1 MNTKRFFSNSITQ
14 LLFIFTI
21 ISLLMTGC
29 QAVSPVAETPVD
41 TTDSVGITTPEPVEE
56 IISSEFNSITFDFSG
71 IAKDRSIETIPAVSP
86 NDNSPYWEIMPE
98 YLVVTLQDYVVKEH
112 MLKPQIFIY
121 PVAEFPMFNTGAA
134 TIASDLKSLL
144 EDQEI
149 DDFLPFLPMFNAA
162 QVMHS
167 QVEFLEFK
175 NGNGVRF
182 LTQFDQGPLPI
193 NNMELIYTFQGL
205 TSDGKYYVA
214 AVFPVN
220 HADLPDTNQV
230 TAQNESDLENF
241 PTYLDETVAWLG
253 QQPENSFTP
262 DLSALDALIQSIE
275 VK

>member
-1 MNTKRFFSNSITQ
+1 MKTNRFNSHKLLIILIASAVIPLLITA
-14 LLFIFTI
+14 
-21 ISLLMTGC
+21 C
-29 QAVSPVAETPVD
+29 QPTNASVD
-41 TTDSVGITTPEPVEE
+41 AVEE
-56 IISSEFNSITFDFSG
+56 IPVSPTVQIPE
-71 IAKDRSIETIPAVSP
+71 SIEQPVSINLELLGITQGKKVETVAAVQP
-86 NDNSPYWEIMPE
+86 NEERPYWEIMPE
-98 YLVVTLQDYVVKEH
+98 HLLVTLEVYPISDH

-134 TIASDLKSLL
+134 TIASDLKSLV
-144 EDQEI
+144 EDQEV

-175 NGNGVRF
+175 NGSGLRF

-214 AVFPVN
+214 AVFPLN